1 MAVAKGTV
9 GNNGGGNRF
18 GALLCVVS
26 RPRGLW
32 VDQTHKKYC
41 RINGENHPFCYYID
55 REGASVDLKW
65 YIVHTYSGFE
75 NKVKKTLEE
84 RIKNLG
90 QEEFFGKVLV
100 PTEQVVELRQGQKRT
115 SSRKFYPG
123 YILVQ
128 MQLNDDT
135 WHTVR
140 NTAKV
145 TGFVGG
151 EVKPTPIPD
160 EEAERIIQQ
169 MQEGVSKPKP
179 RYQFEE
185 GDEVRVVDGPF
196 SNFQGIVEEVK
207 PDKEKLRVL
216 ITIFGR
222 PTPVELEFI
231 QVNKV

>member
-1 MAVAKGTV
+1 
-9 GNNGGGNRF
+9 
-18 GALLCVVS
+18 
-26 RPRGLW
+26 
-32 VDQTHKKYC
+32 
-41 RINGENHPFCYYID
+41 
-55 REGASVDLKW
+55 VDLKW

-75 NKVKKTLEE
+75 NKVKISLQE
-84 RIKNLG
+84 RIKAQG
-90 QEEFFGKVLV
+90 QEALFGEILV
-100 PTEQVVELRQGQKRT
+100 PTEQVMELKQGQKKT
-115 SSRKFYPG
+115 SARKFYPG

-128 MQLNDDT
+128 MILNEET

-140 NTAKV
+140 NTPKV

-160 EEAERIIQQ
+160 SEAERIIQQ
-169 MQEGVSKPKP
+169 MEEGVSKPKAKY
-179 RYQFEE
+179 RFEE
-185 GDEVRVVDGPF
+185 GDEVRVIDGPF

-222 PTPVELEFI
+222 PTPVELDFI

>member
-1 MAVAKGTV
+1 M
-9 GNNGGGNRF
+9 
-18 GALLCVVS
+18 
-26 RPRGLW
+26 
-32 VDQTHKKYC
+32 
-41 RINGENHPFCYYID
+41 
-55 REGASVDLKW
+55 DLKW

-90 QEEFFGKVLV
+90 QEEFFGKILV

-128 MQLNDDT
+128 MHLNDDT

-222 PTPVELEFI
+222 ATPVELEFI
-231 QVNKV
+231 QVNKI

>member
-1 MAVAKGTV
+1 
-9 GNNGGGNRF
+9 
-18 GALLCVVS
+18 
-26 RPRGLW
+26 
-32 VDQTHKKYC
+32 
-41 RINGENHPFCYYID
+41 
-55 REGASVDLKW
+55 VDLKW

-90 QEEFFGKVLV
+90 QEEFFGKILV

-128 MQLNDDT
+128 MHLDDNT

-222 PTPVELEFI
+222 ATPVELEFI
-231 QVNKV
+231 QVNKI

>member
-1 MAVAKGTV
+1 MTID
-9 GNNGGGNRF
+9 
-18 GALLCVVS
+18 
-26 RPRGLW
+26 P
-32 VDQTHKKYC
+32 KKS
-41 RINGENHPFCYYID
+41 ELK
-55 REGASVDLKW
+55 LKW

-75 NKVKKTLEE
+75 HKVKTTLEE
-84 RIKNLG
+84 RVKTLE
-90 QEEFFGKVLV
+90 QEAFFGKIIV
-100 PTEQVVELRQGQKRT
+100 PTEQVMELRKGKKKT

-123 YILVQ
+123 YIMVQ
-128 MQLNDDT
+128 MVVTEET

-151 EVKPTPIPD
+151 GTMPSPIPD
-160 EEAERIIQQ
+160 EEAERILQQ
-169 MQEGVSKPKP
+169 MEEGISKPKP
-179 RYQFEE
+179 KYSFEE
-185 GDEVRVVDGPF
+185 GDEVRVIDGPF
-196 SNFQGIVEEVK
+196 NNFQGTVEEVK

>member
-1 MAVAKGTV
+1 MNKGKDV
-9 GNNGGGNRF
+9 
-18 GALLCVVS
+18 
-26 RPRGLW
+26 
-32 VDQTHKKYC
+32 
-41 RINGENHPFCYYID
+41 E
-55 REGASVDLKW
+55 LKW

-75 NKVKKTLEE
+75 HKVKINLEE
-84 RIKNLG
+84 RIKALE
-90 QEEFFGKVLV
+90 QEAYFGHILV
-100 PTEQVVELRQGQKRT
+100 PTEQVIELKKGRKKT

-128 MQLNDDT
+128 MALNDDT

-151 EVKPTPIPD
+151 GSMPSPIPD
-160 EEAERIIQQ
+160 EEAERIILQ
-169 MQEGVSKPKP
+169 MEEGVSRPKPK
-179 RYQFEE
+179 YQFEE

-207 PDKEKLRVL
+207 PDKEKMRVL

-222 PTPVELEFI
+222 ATPVELDFI
-231 QVNKV
+231 QVNKI

>member
-1 MAVAKGTV
+1 
-9 GNNGGGNRF
+9 
-18 GALLCVVS
+18 
-26 RPRGLW
+26 
-32 VDQTHKKYC
+32 
-41 RINGENHPFCYYID
+41 
-55 REGASVDLKW
+55 VDLKW

-90 QEEFFGKVLV
+90 QEEFFGETLV
-100 PTEQVVELRQGQKRT
+100 PTEQVVELRQGHKRT

-128 MQLNDDT
+128 MHLNDDT